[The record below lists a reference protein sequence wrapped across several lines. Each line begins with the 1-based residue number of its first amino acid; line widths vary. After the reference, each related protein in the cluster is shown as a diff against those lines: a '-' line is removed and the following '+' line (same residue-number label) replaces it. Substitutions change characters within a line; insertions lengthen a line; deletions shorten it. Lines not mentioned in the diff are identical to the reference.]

1 MEILILIAKWW
12 LATSLAIAAGWG
24 LGVGVRKLEIRR
36 YNMGDAS
43 DKKIEPKDDP
53 VRTCPFSCESFHRDK
68 IGSRACLAGHWDER
82 DYHKRPLLWAHT
94 LEPIVPA
101 GCDRT
106 TGDAMLQDI
115 MRKARNR
122 GWR

>member
-1 MEILILIAKWW
+1 METLIFLLKWW
-12 LATSLAIAAGWG
+12 LAVGIAVALGCG
-24 LGVGVRKLEIRR
+24 LGFVAREYDKRRIR
-36 YNMGDAS
+36 MDDAS
-43 DKKIEPKDDP
+43 DKKQEPKDDSI
-53 VRTCPFSCESFHRDK
+53 RTCPFACESFHRDK

-115 MRKARNR
+115 MRKARNK